1 MNVMEYKNRGESV
14 SILGKMGA
22 GKLWPVSIVA
32 ARPNEGGMLSQNIRM
47 ELNPFAGRPVT
58 QTMGGIISVFCP
70 VQSLD
75 VLKDPQAAYAGMTE
89 VIRQKYLSGE
99 PLFGLEADNDIAKH
113 LGINPRKI
121 NGALMVNEAARL
133 AHNAAVNALR
143 LQKYH
148 KATLLDKNNVAI
160 TPLILQATVL
170 DRLDAV
176 LDPDERI
183 NGAVQLALPEVEL
196 PVHGILQPLNS
207 AWSGQG
213 TSLFKDAAGN
223 TGTASQLGSKGLN
236 DVPSDTTLSGTQ
248 YFATK
253 HIDANGDGV
262 TQNNEIFPNVFV
274 RLNNIVAGN
283 VQLSDFYEAE
293 TVDALTREIA
303 RIVEENPQDGEDM
316 ALRWAHGL
324 RVDAGKHPFVIARRE
339 AVFGQTAVRA
349 TDTSGVLGETMRTDG
364 ALSLGY
370 DVPVPST
377 ELGGF
382 VVTFA
387 YVRPDE
393 TMSSMPHPI
402 LSDVWTVDN
411 LAADQLKLDP
421 VPVTYRDLDY
431 EVATNSENTV
441 ACYTGL
447 NALKR
452 QYQHYGVSRAL
463 DPATLE
469 NKTALWQVEIPLSV
483 TPDNILYPELPLDLF
498 VDQSGYVA
506 TYVVTTNAGIRT
518 PTVFGPSPVETLDV
532 ITDENLFDEA
542 Q

>member
-1 MNVMEYKNRGESV
+1 MNVVEYKNRGENV

-32 ARPNEGGMLSQNIRM
+32 ARPNEGGMLSQTIRM

-75 VLKDPQAAYAGMTE
+75 VLKDPNAAYAGMTE

-121 NGALMVNEAARL
+121 NGQLMVNEAARL

-160 TPLILQATVL
+160 TPLILQSTVL

-183 NGAVQLALPEVEL
+183 NGAVQLQLPDLEL
-196 PVHGILQPLNS
+196 PVQNIGIPSSSAFNASSADFRQP
-207 AWSGQG
+207 
-213 TSLFKDAAGN
+213 
-223 TGTASQLGSKGLN
+223 
-236 DVPSDTTLSGTQ
+236 
-248 YFATK
+248 
-253 HIDANGDGV
+253 DGV
-262 TQNNEIFPNVFV
+262 KPFENNLANQNYVYVGGKVENGVPLPNVYV

-349 TDTSGVLGETMRTDG
+349 TDSTGVLGETMRTDG
-364 ALSLGY
+364 ALALGY

-382 VVTFA
+382 VITFA

-393 TMSSMPHPI
+393 TMSTMPHPI

-431 EVATNSENTV
+431 EVATNAENTV

-463 DPATLE
+463 DPLTLE

>member
-22 GKLWPVSIVA
+22 GKLWPVAIVA

-58 QTMGGIISVFCP
+58 PTMGGIISVFCP

-99 PLFGLEADNDIAKH
+99 PLFGLEPDNDIAKH

-121 NGALMVNEAARL
+121 NGSLMVNEAARL

-196 PVHGILQPLNS
+196 PVEGIWQP
-207 AWSGQG
+207 
-213 TSLFKDAAGN
+213 AGA
-223 TGTASQLGSKGLN
+223 GWTASTSEFVDATGKVGTPSELGSETIDGNPHDSHLA
-236 DVPSDTTLSGTQ
+236 GAQ
-248 YFATK
+248 YFARK
-253 HIDANGDGV
+253 AVMDG
-262 TQNNEIFPNVFV
+262 TTTRFAPNVFV

-364 ALSLGY
+364 ALTLGY

-431 EVATNSENTV
+431 EVATNAENTV

-463 DPATLE
+463 DPQTLE

-532 ITDENLFDEA
+532 ISDENLFDEA

>member
-75 VLKDPQAAYAGMTE
+75 VLKDPDAAYAGMTE

-99 PLFGLEADNDIAKH
+99 PLFALEADNDIAKH

-121 NGALMVNEAARL
+121 NGQLMVNEAARL

-196 PVHGILQPLNS
+196 PVHGILQPLGNGS
-207 AWSGQG
+207 TVDA
-213 TSLFKDAAGN
+213 TVFKDA
-223 TGTASQLGSKGLN
+223 TGAVGTPRQLGSNNNGAPADRVLA
-236 DVPSDTTLSGTQ
+236 GAQ

-253 HIDANGDGV
+253 LVDVNGDG
-262 TQNNEIFPNVFV
+262 TASAASEAFPNVFV

-431 EVATNSENTV
+431 EVDTTAESTV

-518 PTVFGPSPVETLDV
+518 PTVFGPSPVETLD
-532 ITDENLFDEA
+532 IISDENLFDEA